1 MTRPLPPTPGR
12 RLALGA
18 ALAAGSQWLSPS
30 AQAQTT
36 TTPAAP
42 VSGGPAPNKSHTA
55 SGRVQSAPPGGAP
68 LRLGLALGGGSA
80 RGFSHIGVL
89 KALDEAGYRADV
101 VAGTSAGALVGAFYA
116 AGFSPWQIEE
126 VALKVRD
133 LDVADLNSANKRGMF
148 AGEALQRL
156 VNEYLRQQPIERLR
170 LPFCAVATQLASGEV
185 AALRSGDTGLA
196 VRASCAIP
204 GVFVPAVVQGVE
216 LVDGGLVSPLPVRQ
230 ARALG
235 AQFVIAL
242 DVGAQPRNATG
253 AGLYEVILQSFEIMG
268 RAITQLEAQQADLL
282 IRPDTARFSSTDFNA
297 RKELIQ
303 AGYEAGRAS
312 LAELARRLP
321 GRARKT

>member
-1 MTRPLPPTPGR
+1 MHGAPRPAR

-18 ALAAGSQWLSPS
+18 ALAAGSQWLSAS
-30 AQAQTT
+30 AQSTS
-36 TTPAAP
+36 PAAP
-42 VSGGPAPNKSHTA
+42 KPSAS
-55 SGRVQSAPPGGAP
+55 SGRVQNAPPANAP
-68 LRLGLALGGGSA
+68 VKLGLALGGGSA

-101 VAGTSAGALVGAFYA
+101 VAGSSAGALVGAFYA

-133 LDVADLNSANKRGMF
+133 LDVADINSANKRGMF

-170 LPFCAVATQLASGEV
+170 LPFCAVATQLATGEV
-185 AALRSGDTGLA
+185 VALRSGDAGQA

-204 GVFVPAVVQGVE
+204 GVFVPTVVQGVE

-235 AQFVIAL
+235 AHFVIAL
-242 DVGAQPRNATG
+242 DVGAQPRNNTG

-321 GRARKT
+321 GRARRA